1 MLKAAL
7 NDCPMPLFQMW
18 MATDV
23 SHNDQK
29 MNAPW
34 KFSAFL
40 ALTIALMQGC
50 SYDVESELYPNL
62 ECDSTHV
69 TFSGRIKPLIENQ
82 CESCHSGTSPSGGL
96 LLAGHEAISDAA
108 LAGSLLARISLE
120 EGNPL
125 LMPPSGA
132 LGACD
137 IAAISQWIDD
147 GAPAN

>member
-1 MLKAAL
+1 M
-7 NDCPMPLFQMW
+7 
-18 MATDV
+18 T
-23 SHNDQK
+23 
-29 MNAPW
+29 PW
-34 KFSAFL
+34 KLSACFV
-40 ALTIALMQGC
+40 LTIGLTQGC
-50 SYDVESELYPNL
+50 YYDVESELYPNL
-62 ECDSTHV
+62 ACDSTNV
-69 TFSGRIKPLIENQ
+69 GFAGRIKPLIENH
-82 CESCHSGTSPSGGL
+82 CESCHSGASPSGGL

-108 LAGSLLARISLE
+108 LAGSLLERISLE